1 MMSAS
6 RESVAYKQYEERF
19 PVKQEQRRDL
29 RVAPAPRRR
38 RRAGVRPSLVAC
50 IAILAVTSVYIL
62 FCQMQLTQ
70 VTAEVSKQSD
80 TLDELAA
87 ENVALSTKQANS
99 VDMEAVEEYAV
110 NQLGMVKMD
119 NSQIAAAAPTP
130 MRTALPLQTAAFR
143 SIRCLP
149 GWRTAF
155 PRLWN
160 ISGKGMNR
168 IAYRGVRGGM
178 LLTPYAFY
186 GKVTVEE

>member
-70 VTAEVSKQSD
+70 LTAEVSDQNE
-80 TLDELAA
+80 TLSELTA
-87 ENVALSTKQANS
+87 ENVSLNTKRVNS
-99 VDMEAVEEYAV
+99 MSIDEVEEYAA
-110 NQLGMVKMD
+110 NELGMVKMD
-119 NSQIAAAAPTP
+119 NSQIE
-130 MRTALPLQTAAFR
+130 
-143 SIRCLP
+143 
-149 GWRTAF
+149 
-155 PRLWN
+155 
-160 ISGKGMNR
+160 
-168 IAYRGVRGGM
+168 YVE
-178 LLTPYAFY
+178 LTNPDS
-186 GKVTVEE
+186 VTVANSGASLDTLFAGLARSFSAIVEYIR